1 LGERAGVRVFP
12 DSPEW
17 WTGKTRFE
25 PRRAMGFTLEVDN
38 YRALQ
43 KVRWSPSGVCAIT
56 GPNGSGKTTLLSAIE
71 FLRHFLERGIQ
82 GAVEFSGGTAS
93 IKNQHAGTREDI
105 QLMLGQGQCS
115 WTVFARLRPPSLE
128 ISEQVW
134 NGAESIAGQNPD
146 SNLAFVE
153 GHDLTVS
160 GDSVFSHAMSLLS
173 SEQRE
178 RLKGLH
184 GLASNF
190 RLYQNLQFWSLRTT
204 GSSATTDLYL
214 HSDGRNAFSLL
225 RNWKAGRKEHE
236 DRWLFVRD
244 GLREC
249 FPELFEDLEF
259 LAAGQTVT
267 VQFFF
272 RGLQQP
278 VEAYSA
284 PHGLLVT
291 LLHLCAIAS
300 TPDHCAVAI
309 DEPENGLHP
318 YAIRTLMDLARARAA
333 ARDLTIL
340 LATHSP
346 VVLNTFNTEPE
357 RVYIMEPG
365 HEVLPIAL
373 SEHSNP
379 EWLAH
384 FSLGDLYS
392 DQTFGAQ
399 RRPPP

>member
-1 LGERAGVRVFP
+1 
-12 DSPEW
+12 
-17 WTGKTRFE
+17 
-25 PRRAMGFTLEVDN
+25 MGFTLEVEN
-38 YRALQ
+38 YRALR

-56 GPNGSGKTTLLSAIE
+56 GPNGAGKTTLLSAIE

-82 GAVEFSGGTAS
+82 SAVEFSGGAANLKHQLSTRDEDVSLRLTYGECQWITHPILTPPFFTMREHVWVGSALIAEKDMLAGVARIQQQEITAS
-93 IKNQHAGTREDI
+93 SHD
-105 QLMLGQGQCS
+105 
-115 WTVFARLRPPSLE
+115 
-128 ISEQVW
+128 
-134 NGAESIAGQNPD
+134 SILSP
-146 SNLAFVE
+146 
-153 GHDLTVS
+153 
-160 GDSVFSHAMSLLS
+160 AMSLLIP
-173 SEQRE
+173 EFRGA
-178 RLKGLH
+178 LKGLH
-184 GLASNF
+184 EFISTF
-190 RLYQNLQFWSLRTT
+190 RLYQNLQFMSLRTT
-204 GSSATTDLYL
+204 GSPATADLYL

-225 RNWKAGRKEHE
+225 RNWKAGRKDHE
-236 DRWLFVRD
+236 ERWRFVRD

-249 FPELFEDLEF
+249 FPELFEDIEF

-267 VQFFF
+267 VRFFLK
-272 RGLQQP
+272 GLREP
-278 VEAYSA
+278 IDAYAA
-284 PHGLLVT
+284 PHGLLVA

-300 TPDHCAVAI
+300 APDHGAVAI

-318 YAIRTLMDLARARAA
+318 YAIRTLMDLARARASA
-333 ARDLTIL
+333 KDLTIL

-399 RRPPP
+399 RRPPQ

>member
-1 LGERAGVRVFP
+1 
-12 DSPEW
+12 
-17 WTGKTRFE
+17 
-25 PRRAMGFTLEVDN
+25 MGFTLDVHN
-38 YRALQ
+38 YRALR
-43 KVRWSPSGVCAIT
+43 KVRWSPSGVCAVT

-71 FLRHFLERGIQ
+71 FLRHLLERGIQ
-82 GAVEFSGGTAS
+82 AAVEFSGGTAS
-93 IKNQHAGTREDI
+93 IKHQQALPQDGIRLFLE
-105 QLMLGQGQCS
+105 QGQCS
-115 WTVFARLRPPSLE
+115 WVVYVSMHPPSIEIGERLRIGDQAVARQDPHSP
-128 ISEQVW
+128 
-134 NGAESIAGQNPD
+134 
-146 SNLAFVE
+146 AFVLE
-153 GHDLTVS
+153 RELTVS
-160 GDSVFSHAMSLLS
+160 GDSVFSHAMSLLPA
-173 SEQRE
+173 EQRE
-178 RLKGLH
+178 ALKGLH

-190 RLYQNLQFWSLRTT
+190 RLYHNLEFRSLRTS
-204 GSSATTDLYL
+204 GSPATADLYL

-225 RNWKAGRKEHE
+225 RNWKAGRREHE
-236 DRWLFVRD
+236 ERWLFVRD

-249 FPELFEDLEF
+249 FPELFEDIEF
-259 LAAGQTVT
+259 LTAGQTVT
-267 VQFFF
+267 VRFFIK
-272 RGLQQP
+272 GLREP
-278 VEAYSA
+278 VDAYAA
-284 PHGLLVT
+284 PHGLLVA

-300 TPDHCAVAI
+300 APDGGAVAI

-333 ARDLTIL
+333 AKDLTIL

>member
-1 LGERAGVRVFP
+1 
-12 DSPEW
+12 
-17 WTGKTRFE
+17 
-25 PRRAMGFTLEVDN
+25 MGFTLEVDN
-38 YRALQ
+38 YRALR

-56 GPNGSGKTTLLSAIE
+56 GPNGAGKTTLLSTIE

-93 IKNQHAGTREDI
+93 IKNQQAAFKERI
-105 QLMLGQGQCS
+105 QLMLGQGPCS
-115 WTVFARLRPPSLE
+115 WTVFAELKPPLLQ

-134 NGAESIAGQNPD
+134 NGDETVAGQNPD
-146 SNLAFVE
+146 SNWVFVQE
-153 GHDLTVS
+153 HELTVT
-160 GDSVFSHAMSLLS
+160 GDSVFSHAMSLLPA
-173 SEQRE
+173 EQRE

-184 GLASNF
+184 GLASTF

-204 GSSATTDLYL
+204 GSPATADLYL

-236 DRWLFVRD
+236 ERWLFVRD

-272 RGLQQP
+272 RGLRQP
-278 VEAYSA
+278 IDAYSA
-284 PHGLLVT
+284 PHGLLVA

-300 TPDHCAVAI
+300 APDGGAVAI

-318 YAIRTLMDLARARAA
+318 YAIRTLMELARARAA
-333 ARDLTIL
+333 AKDVTIL

-357 RVYIMEPG
+357 RVYIMEPE
-365 HEVLPIAL
+365 HEVLPVAL
-373 SEHSNP
+373 TEHSDP

>member
-1 LGERAGVRVFP
+1 
-12 DSPEW
+12 
-17 WTGKTRFE
+17 
-25 PRRAMGFTLEVDN
+25 MGFTLEVDN
-38 YRALQ
+38 YRALR

-56 GPNGSGKTTLLSAIE
+56 GPNGAGKTTLLSAIE

-82 GAVEFSGGTAS
+82 GAVDFSGGTAS
-93 IKNQHAGTREDI
+93 ILNQHAVPPSVIE
-105 QLMLGQGQCS
+105 LVLAQGDCRWGIS
-115 WTVFARLRPPSLE
+115 SFLDPPSLK
-128 ISEQVW
+128 V
-134 NGAESIAGQNPD
+134 AEGIALKGTSVARQNSSNNRGFVLGQ
-146 SNLAFVE
+146 E
-153 GHDLTVS
+153 LTLS
-160 GDSVFSHAMSLLS
+160 GDSIFPHAMSLLPA
-173 SEQRE
+173 EQRE
-178 RLKGLH
+178 ALKELH

-190 RLYQNLQFWSLRTT
+190 RLYQNLQLWSLRTT
-204 GSSATTDLYL
+204 GSPSSADLYL
-214 HSDGRNAFSLL
+214 HPDGRNAFSLL
-225 RNWKAGRKEHE
+225 RNWKAGRREHE
-236 DRWLFVRD
+236 ERWLFVRD

-249 FPELFEDLEF
+249 FPELFEDIEF
-259 LAAGQTVT
+259 LVAGQTVT

-272 RGLQQP
+272 RGLREP
-278 VEAYSA
+278 VAAYSA
-284 PHGLLVT
+284 PHGLLVA

-300 TPDHCAVAI
+300 IPDGGAAAI

-333 ARDLTIL
+333 AKDLTLL

-365 HEVLPIAL
+365 HDVLPIAL

-399 RRPPP
+399 RRPPQ

>member
-1 LGERAGVRVFP
+1 
-12 DSPEW
+12 
-17 WTGKTRFE
+17 
-25 PRRAMGFTLEVDN
+25 MGFTLEVDN
-38 YRALQ
+38 YRALR

-56 GPNGSGKTTLLSAIE
+56 GPNGAGKTTLLSVIE
-71 FLRHFLERGIQ
+71 FLRHFFERGTQ
-82 GAVEFSGGTAS
+82 AAVEFSGGTAS
-93 IKNQHAGTREDI
+93 IKNQHAAPDDLILLQLSQGDCRWITRAI
-105 QLMLGQGQCS
+105 LK
-115 WTVFARLRPPSLE
+115 PPSLE
-128 ISEQVW
+128 LADYVW
-134 NGAESIAGQNPD
+134 VKRDTVAHQDPSMGIAYV
-146 SNLAFVE
+146 LE
-153 GHDLTVS
+153 RELTVS
-160 GDSVFSHAMSLLS
+160 GDSILPHAMSLLPQS
-173 SEQRE
+173 SRE
-178 RLKGLH
+178 ILKGLH

-190 RLYQNLQFWSLRTT
+190 RLYQNLQHWSLRTT
-204 GSSATTDLYL
+204 GSPATTDLYL

-236 DRWLFVRD
+236 ERWLFVRD

-272 RGLQQP
+272 RGLREP
-278 VEAYSA
+278 IAAYSA
-284 PHGLLVT
+284 PHGLLVA

-300 TPDHCAVAI
+300 APDGGAVAI

-318 YAIRTLMDLARARAA
+318 YAIRTLMDLARARATTK
-333 ARDLTIL
+333 DLTIL

-365 HEVLPIAL
+365 QEILPIAL

-392 DQTFGAQ
+392 EQTFGAQ
-399 RRPPP
+399 RRPPK

>member
-1 LGERAGVRVFP
+1 
-12 DSPEW
+12 
-17 WTGKTRFE
+17 
-25 PRRAMGFTLEVDN
+25 MGFTLRVEN
-38 YRALQ
+38 YRALR
-43 KVRWSPSGVCAIT
+43 KVSWSPSGVCAIT
-56 GPNGSGKTTLLSAIE
+56 GPNGAGKTTLLSAIE
-71 FLRHFLERGIQ
+71 FLRHFLERGTQ
-82 GAVEFSGGTAS
+82 AAVDFSGGTAS
-93 IKNQHAGTREDI
+93 IKNQHAAPDGLI
-105 QLMLGQGQCS
+105 FLQLTQGDCR
-115 WTVFARLRPPSLE
+115 WDVEAFLEPPSLDLAD
-128 ISEQVW
+128 SVW
-134 NGAESIAGQNPD
+134 VKTVSIAHKEPSSNSAFVWLQELTVTGESIFP
-146 SNLAFVE
+146 
-153 GHDLTVS
+153 
-160 GDSVFSHAMSLLS
+160 HAMSLLP
-173 SEQRE
+173 SERRE
-178 RLKGLH
+178 ALKGLH

-190 RLYQNLQFWSLRTT
+190 RLYQNLQHWSLRTT
-204 GSSATTDLYL
+204 GSPATTDLYL

-225 RNWKAGRKEHE
+225 RNWKAGRREHE
-236 DRWLFVRD
+236 ERWLFVRD

-249 FPELFEDLEF
+249 FPELFEDIEF
-259 LAAGQTVT
+259 LVAGQTVT

-272 RGLQQP
+272 RGLREP
-278 VEAYSA
+278 VATDSA
-284 PHGLLVT
+284 PHGLLVA

-300 TPDHCAVAI
+300 VPDGGAAAI

-318 YAIRTLMDLARARAA
+318 YAIRTLMDLARTRAA
-333 ARDLTIL
+333 AKDLTIL

-365 HEVLPIAL
+365 HDVLPIAL

>member
-1 LGERAGVRVFP
+1 
-12 DSPEW
+12 
-17 WTGKTRFE
+17 
-25 PRRAMGFTLEVDN
+25 MGFTLEVDN
-38 YRALQ
+38 YRALR
-43 KVRWSPSGVCAIT
+43 KVSWSPSGVCAIT
-56 GPNGSGKTTLLSAIE
+56 GPNGAGKTTLLSSIE

-93 IKNQHAGTREDI
+93 IKNQHAGSGTSVRLLLS
-105 QLMLGQGQCS
+105 QSQCI
-115 WTVFARLRPPSLE
+115 WTLHAWLSPPLLE
-128 ISEQVW
+128 IAERVWIGAKMVAEQALEPKSASVQEH
-134 NGAESIAGQNPD
+134 A
-146 SNLAFVE
+146 
-153 GHDLTVS
+153 LTVL
-160 GDSVFSHAMSLLS
+160 GDSVFSHAMRLLPA
-173 SEQRE
+173 EQRE
-178 RLKGLH
+178 KLKGLH

-190 RLYQNLQFWSLRTT
+190 RLYQNLQFWSLRTA
-204 GSSATTDLYL
+204 GSPASTDLYL

-236 DRWLFVRD
+236 ERWLFVRD

-249 FPELFEDLEF
+249 FPELFDDLEF
-259 LAAGQTVT
+259 LVAGQTVT
-267 VQFFF
+267 VQFFV
-272 RGLQQP
+272 RGLRQP
-278 VEAYSA
+278 IDVYSA
-284 PHGLLVT
+284 PHGLLVA

-300 TPDHCAVAI
+300 APDGGALAI

-318 YAIRTLMDLARARAA
+318 YAIRTLMDLARARAEA
-333 ARDLTIL
+333 KDVTVL

-365 HEVLPIAL
+365 HETLPIAL
-373 SEHSNP
+373 TEHSNP

-399 RRPPP
+399 RRPPQ

>member
-1 LGERAGVRVFP
+1 
-12 DSPEW
+12 
-17 WTGKTRFE
+17 
-25 PRRAMGFTLEVDN
+25 MGFELEVQN
-38 YRALQ
+38 YRALR

-93 IKNQHAGTREDI
+93 IKNQHAAAEENIRLI
-105 QLMLGQGQCS
+105 LGQDQCT
-115 WTVFARLRPPSLE
+115 WMVHAVLRPPLLE
-128 ISEQVW
+128 IAEWVRSGNQVV
-134 NGAESIAGQNPD
+134 AAQVPEAD
-146 SNLAFVE
+146 VAFVQ
-153 GHDLTVS
+153 GHELNVS
-160 GDSVFSHAMSLLS
+160 GDSVFSHAMSLLAA
-173 SEQRE
+173 EERE
-178 RLKGLH
+178 KLKGFH

-204 GSSATTDLYL
+204 GSPASTDLYL

-236 DRWLFVRD
+236 ERWLFVRD

-259 LAAGQTVT
+259 LVAGQTVT

-272 RGLQQP
+272 RGLREP
-278 VEAYSA
+278 IGAYAA
-284 PHGLLVT
+284 PHGLLVA

-300 TPDHCAVAI
+300 APDGGAVAI

-318 YAIRTLMDLARARAA
+318 YAIRTLLDLARARAE

-399 RRPPP
+399 RRPPQ

>member
-1 LGERAGVRVFP
+1 
-12 DSPEW
+12 
-17 WTGKTRFE
+17 
-25 PRRAMGFTLEVDN
+25 MGFSLEVKN

-43 KVRWSPSGVCAIT
+43 EVIWSPSGVCAIT
-56 GPNGSGKTTLLSAIE
+56 GPNGVGKTTLLSSIE
-71 FLRHFLERGIQ
+71 FLRHFLERGIH

-93 IKNQHAGTREDI
+93 IKNQHADAEANIRLTLR
-105 QLMLGQGQCS
+105 QSQCY
-115 WTVFARLRPPSLE
+115 WMVHAWLRSPLIAIGE
-128 ISEQVW
+128 RVRIGEEVV
-134 NGAESIAGQNPD
+134 AGQYPD
-146 SNLAFVE
+146 ESAAFVQE
-153 GHDLTVS
+153 RELTVS
-160 GDSVFSHAMSLLS
+160 GDSVFSHAMSLLPAK
-173 SEQRE
+173 QRE
-178 RLKGLH
+178 ELKGLH

-190 RLYQNLQFWSLRTT
+190 RLYQNLQFWSLRTA
-204 GSSATTDLYL
+204 GSPASTDLYL

-236 DRWLFVRD
+236 ERWLFVRD

-259 LAAGQTVT
+259 LVAGQTVT
-267 VQFFF
+267 VQFFV
-272 RGLQQP
+272 RGLRQP
-278 VEAYSA
+278 IDVYSA
-284 PHGLLVT
+284 PHGLLVA

-300 TPDHCAVAI
+300 APDGGAVAI

-333 ARDLTIL
+333 AKNVTVL

-365 HEVLPIAL
+365 HAMLPIAL
-373 SEHSNP
+373 TEHSNP
-379 EWLAH
+379 EWLSH

-392 DQTFGAQ
+392 DQAFGAQ
-399 RRPPP
+399 RRPPK

>member
-1 LGERAGVRVFP
+1 VFIGTELVAGQLP
-12 DSPEW
+12 DS
-17 WTGKTRFE
+17 
-25 PRRAMGFTLEVDN
+25 
-38 YRALQ
+38 
-43 KVRWSPSGVCAIT
+43 
-56 GPNGSGKTTLLSAIE
+56 
-71 FLRHFLERGIQ
+71 
-82 GAVEFSGGTAS
+82 
-93 IKNQHAGTREDI
+93 
-105 QLMLGQGQCS
+105 
-115 WTVFARLRPPSLE
+115 
-128 ISEQVW
+128 
-134 NGAESIAGQNPD
+134 
-146 SNLAFVE
+146 AFV
-153 GHDLTVS
+153 GAHLLTVS
-160 GDSVFSHAMSLLS
+160 GDSVFSHAMSLLPA
-173 SEQRE
+173 EQRE
-178 RLKGLH
+178 RLKSLH
-184 GLASNF
+184 GLASSF

-204 GSSATTDLYL
+204 GSPATTDLYL

-236 DRWLFVRD
+236 ERWLFVRD

-249 FPELFEDLEF
+249 FPELFEELEF
-259 LAAGQTVT
+259 LVAGQTVT
-267 VQFFF
+267 VQFFV
-272 RGLQQP
+272 RGLRQP
-278 VEAYSA
+278 IDVYSA
-284 PHGLLVT
+284 PHGLLVA

-300 TPDHCAVAI
+300 APDGGAMAI

-333 ARDLTIL
+333 AKDLTIL

-346 VVLNTFNTEPE
+346 VVLNTFNTAPE

-384 FSLGDLYS
+384 FALGDLYS

>member
-1 LGERAGVRVFP
+1 
-12 DSPEW
+12 
-17 WTGKTRFE
+17 
-25 PRRAMGFTLEVDN
+25 MGFTLEVDN
-38 YRALQ
+38 YRALR
-43 KVRWSPSGVCAIT
+43 KVSWSPSGVCAIT
-56 GPNGSGKTTLLSAIE
+56 GPNGAGKTTLMSAIE

-82 GAVEFSGGTAS
+82 AAVEFSGGTAS
-93 IKNQHAGTREDI
+93 IKNQHTPYTDGFGL
-105 QLMLGQGQCS
+105 QLVQGSCFWVVEAILKS
-115 WTVFARLRPPSLE
+115 PSLE
-128 ISEQVW
+128 I
-134 NGAESIAGQNPD
+134 AERVRIGNEAVAQQDPVLRSASVQD
-146 SNLAFVE
+146 
-153 GHDLTVS
+153 HDLTVS
-160 GDSVFSHAMSLLS
+160 GDSIFSHAMSLLPFKH
-173 SEQRE
+173 RDA
-178 RLKGLH
+178 LKGLH
-184 GLASNF
+184 GLALNF
-190 RLYQNLQFWSLRTT
+190 RLYQNLQIWNLRTA
-204 GSSATTDLYL
+204 GSPATTDLYL

-225 RNWKAGRKEHE
+225 RNWKAGRREHE
-236 DRWLFVRD
+236 ERWLFVRD

-249 FPELFEDLEF
+249 FPELFEDIEF
-259 LAAGQTVT
+259 LVAGQTVT

-272 RGLQQP
+272 RGLREP
-278 VEAYSA
+278 VAANAA
-284 PHGLLVT
+284 PHGLLVA

-300 TPDHCAVAI
+300 IPDHGAAAI

-333 ARDLTIL
+333 AKDLTLL

-365 HEVLPIAL
+365 HDVLPIAL

-399 RRPPP
+399 RRPPK